1 MWPLKEALSNICWFQ
16 DVVTSGT
23 SVLETAKLLRD
34 HGLVVTDAVVLL
46 NREQGGAEN
55 LAKNGIRLHSVC
67 GVHQLVEV
75 LLGQDRI
82 GDETARRVI
91 QFVKNNQVGTV
102 DSSAMKDHPLWKKPF
117 QDRLPCVG
125 SGDSMSMR
133 ILECILS
140 KKSNLCVAIDVSTA
154 DSLISLAKKLGPYVC
169 CIKTHVDAISDW
181 SCSRA
186 EELAYVA
193 KEEDFLLFEDRKF
206 ADIGNTVAM
215 QYANIVD
222 WADIVTVHGLPGK
235 GLIDGL
241 RSKVPTSPN
250 PRGALILAQMS
261 CEGKRLSLMS
271 RAGNRGVRV
280 SVFGCKSCVFLAVCG
295 QMLQKFL
302 RALRPRSS

>member
-1 MWPLKEALSNICWFQ
+1 MCWIQ

-34 HGLVVTDAVVLL
+34 QGLVVTDAVVLL

-55 LAKNGIRLHSVC
+55 LARNGIRLHSVC
-67 GVHQLVEV
+67 GVHRLLDV
-75 LLGQDRI
+75 LLGQNRI
-82 GDETARRVI
+82 GDETAHKVT
-91 QFVKNNQVGTV
+91 QFIKNNQVEAV
-102 DSSAMKDHPLWKKPF
+102 DSSTTIQEPAWKKPF
-117 QDRLPCVG
+117 QDRLPSVG
-125 SGDSMSMR
+125 NAESMSTR
-133 ILECILS
+133 ILQCILK

-181 SCSRA
+181 DWSWA
-186 EELAYVA
+186 EKLADVA

-215 QYANIVD
+215 QYAKIAD

-241 RSKVPTSPN
+241 RSKIPTSSK

-261 CEGKRLSLMS
+261 CEGKMFTPIIYRHEYLELFFS
-271 RAGNRGVRV
+271 
-280 SVFGCKSCVFLAVCG
+280 
-295 QMLQKFL
+295 
-302 RALRPRSS
+302 

>member
-1 MWPLKEALSNICWFQ
+1 MLVLVLVSQICSVQ

-55 LAKNGIRLHSVC
+55 LARNGIRLHSVC
-67 GVHQLVEV
+67 GVHQLVDV
-75 LLGQDRI
+75 LLGQNRI

-102 DSSAMKDHPLWKKPF
+102 DSPATKDDPLWKRPF
-117 QDRLPCVG
+117 QDRLSSAGNVA
-125 SGDSMSMR
+125 SMSKR
-133 ILECILS
+133 VLECILS

-181 SCSRA
+181 SRSRA
-186 EELAYVA
+186 EELADVA
-193 KEEDFLLFEDRKF
+193 KEEAFLLFEDRKF

-215 QYANIVD
+215 QYAKIAD

-241 RSKVPTSPN
+241 RSQVPTSPN

-261 CEGKRLSLMS
+261 CEGKILILMM
-271 RAGNRGVRV
+271 GLYL
-280 SVFGCKSCVFLAVCG
+280 FE
-295 QMLQKFL
+295 
-302 RALRPRSS
+302 